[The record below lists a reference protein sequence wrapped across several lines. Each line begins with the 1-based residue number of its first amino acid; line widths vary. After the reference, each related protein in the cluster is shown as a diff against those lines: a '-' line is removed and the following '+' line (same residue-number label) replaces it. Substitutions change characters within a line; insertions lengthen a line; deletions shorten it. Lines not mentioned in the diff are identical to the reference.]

1 MGASSG
7 TGGAMGGGS
16 NAMPSQGQ
24 APGEEQSFSRLANQ
38 MGSTFGNMD
47 RQSLAANQISIPPA
61 VLGSGPSTSSGG
73 LAAMF
78 GGAPQGFRN
87 LSASERSIFED
98 DFGGGRPGTASFGA
112 QFMPR
117 GPALGGM
124 PGMDTYGGGYGGRFG
139 YGNYPG
145 MGPFG
150 GRFSPVDQGPPQPF
164 NINRATPIQY
174 QAASYP
180 QGNIANQ
187 LASGYQ
193 QVFGRAADPGGLD
206 YWAQRLGGQ
215 NLSQGEVNRYLLG
228 GAQNEDVA
236 GGADYSMSLTGGR
249 PSLYDTSKP
258 ILDSTGK
265 PVMDSSGKPQ
275 YEYSRQYRQ
284 PIYSPTYQNY
294 SVNRGFYS
302 PGYGMTPP
310 MSPINFMNQRINP
323 FLYYAEGGD
332 VSDDDMAEVGGIDTL
347 LK

>member
-24 APGEEQSFSRLANQ
+24 APGEQQSFSRLANQ

-47 RQSLAANQISIPPA
+47 RQSLAANQISLPPA
-61 VLGSGPSTSSGG
+61 ALGSDPSTSSGG

-78 GGAPQGFRN
+78 GNAPQGFRN

-150 GRFSPVDQGPPQPF
+150 GRFMPVDQGPPQPF
-164 NINRATPIQY
+164 NTNTATPVDY

-180 QGNIANQ
+180 QVNLANK

-193 QVFGRAADPGGLD
+193 QVFGRSADPEGLK
-206 YWAQRLGGQ
+206 YWTERLSGQ
-215 NLSQGEVNRYLLG
+215 DLSQGDVNRYLFG
-228 GAQNEDVA
+228 GARNEDVE
-236 GGADYSMSLTGGR
+236 GGSAYGMSLTGGR
-249 PSLYDTSKP
+249 PSLYDKSKPLLDEQGKP
-258 ILDSTGK
+258 ILD
-265 PVMDSSGKPQ
+265 MSGQPQ
-275 YEYSRQYRQ
+275 YEFTRQFRQ

-294 SVNRGFYS
+294 AVNRGFYS

-310 MSPINFMNQRINP
+310 MSPRAYMTRNP
-323 FLYYAEGGD
+323 FARMFAEGG
-332 VSDDDMAEVGGIDTL
+332 EVDGGIDTL